1 MGGCCVMGRLLLAL
15 LLTVVAAADAGPRFD
30 GRAAMRHVERLVA
43 FGPRPAGSPALAR
56 ARDYIMGELRRAGVE
71 SRLQRFEAA
80 TPDGPLPMAN
90 VIGMIPGRRAELI
103 VLAGHYDTKF
113 FRDFRFVGA
122 NDGGSSAGLLLELA
136 RTARHASRE
145 FSLWVV
151 FFDGEEARRDW
162 TPTDSLYGSRHL
174 VAELT
179 RTGELARVRAVIVVD
194 MIGDRQLN
202 IRREAAS
209 TGWLTDLVWA
219 AARRL
224 GHGAAFLGDV
234 LPVEDDHYPF
244 LRAQVPATLLIDF
257 DYPAWHTADDT
268 LARVSPRSLQIVG
281 DVVLESLPALE
292 AALLRTAPGGR
303 S

>member
-1 MGGCCVMGRLLLAL
+1 MLGRVLLAL
-15 LLTVVAAADAGPRFD
+15 LLTIVAAAGAAPRFD
-30 GRAAMRHVERLVA
+30 GQAAMRHVERLVA

-56 ARDYIMGELRRAGVE
+56 ARDYIAGELGRAGLEV
-71 SRLQRFEAA
+71 RLQRFQAA

-90 VIGMIPGRRAELI
+90 VIGVIPGRRDELI

-113 FRDFRFVGA
+113 FRDIRFVGA

-136 RTARHASRE
+136 RAVRQVPRE
-145 FSLWVV
+145 FSHWIV

-162 TPTDSLYGSRHL
+162 TPTDSLYGSRHM
-174 VAELT
+174 VAELG

-194 MIGDRQLN
+194 MIGDKQLN

-209 TGWLTDLVWA
+209 SGWLTDLVWA

-224 GHGAAFLGDV
+224 GHGGAFLGDA

-257 DYPAWHTADDT
+257 DYAAWHTADDT
-268 LARVSPRSLQIVG
+268 LARLSPQSLQVVG
-281 DVVLESLPALE
+281 EVVLESLPALQ
-292 AALLRTAPGGR
+292 ATLLRMSPGGR
-303 S
+303 R

>member
-1 MGGCCVMGRLLLAL
+1 VTARLLLAL
-15 LLTVVAAADAGPRFD
+15 LLAVVAVADAAPRFD

-43 FGPRPAGSPALAR
+43 FGPRPAGSAALAQ
-56 ARDYIMGELRRAGVE
+56 ARDYIVAELRRAGLEV
-71 SRLQRFEAA
+71 RLQRFQAA

-90 VIGMIPGRRAELI
+90 VIGVIPGRRDELV

-113 FRDFRFVGA
+113 FRDIRFVGA
-122 NDGGSSAGLLLELA
+122 NDGGSSAGVLIELA
-136 RTARHASRE
+136 QRVRQEPRE
-145 FSLWVV
+145 FSHWIV

-162 TPTDSLYGSRHL
+162 TPTDSLYGSRHM
-174 VAELT
+174 VAELK

-194 MIGDRQLN
+194 MIGDKQLN
-202 IRREAAS
+202 IRREGSS

-224 GHGAAFLGDV
+224 GHGAFFLADV

-257 DYPAWHTADDT
+257 DYPAWHTAEDT
-268 LARVSPRSLQIVG
+268 LARLSSQSLQVVG
-281 DVVLESLPALE
+281 EVVLESLPALE
-292 AALLRTAPGGR
+292 AALLRAPHGGR
-303 S
+303 R